1 MNTVGVFFVSPS
13 MPCTD
18 EDEEGEGDERHEDGE
33 DHKSGGLSTGAKAGI
48 DAGVGAGVLL
58 ATILVA

>member
-1 MNTVGVFFVSPS
+1 